1 MVFRIAVLVLLGSL
15 LSGCGGGGGDGGP
28 QGGGPSEFRLSLDR
42 SALTFST
49 TAGNVPPT
57 QTIVAT
63 WTGTPPDPVYVT
75 ATVEGTGIA
84 PNIPV
89 VIGQSSATATVSV
102 SAGLAAGTYTGQIN
116 FLACRDAACA
126 QRVGGAPLPVSFT
139 INVAAG
145 AGFVSP
151 ESLSYQ
157 HVSGNSLPM
166 PRRLQV
172 LSDAG
177 AWTAKSNAAWLRTSV
192 SSGQGGGF
200 FDVSLAPDVAVPG
213 TSSAT
218 LTVTSSLRGTQVIP
232 VTLNLISPANPTT
245 PPRGDAGSGE
255 FTLSATNVSFATRR
269 FTTPAAQALQVHW
282 LDNAATSLGAAFVA
296 SAPDWL
302 SVQVIGQAPDYQLR
316 LQVTD
321 SSKAIGT
328 YSAVLAVGTID
339 AAGNVLHRRD
349 VNVSLRVFGVITAS
363 APSIAPSFIL
373 GSSNS
378 SSAATVRVATDPS
391 TRWSVTSSVPWV
403 TTSVDSGTSSG
414 SVAVIVDS
422 SALDIG
428 TFAGTV
434 TFTNA
439 DDPTNTVAIPVS
451 ANVTAPTL
459 SVTSGPVVIGGADG
473 LDPGGVNIPVS
484 INTGDNS
491 YPLSATATTANG
503 DAWLIVP
510 TVPVQVRAAPT
521 NIAINADRSLVDA
534 GVHEGNVTLQIT
546 VRGRVYSRSI
556 PIVLKEEGHWL
567 QLSSR
572 GAAFSNFPGRS
583 VLSRSIQVASS
594 RGNIDVPWSAT
605 SDANWLTVTATGNTG
620 GSVVLT
626 ANPAGLQQDTLH
638 LATVTIESSDPEIGN
653 QESIRVAFWA
663 GSTDPQDLTI
673 GGVHRN
679 PVANP
684 VEPWVYVNDG
694 ANTIEIY
701 NVYTGALVDTWSTTL
716 VGAGVMTINRDG
728 TLLLVND
735 EGAHAVIALNA
746 RTGGIVRTYSYNQNL
761 DVRSVTHID
770 VGSRAVLI
778 SSLGRVYDVAT
789 GAELGPYVLPVG
801 GTTSF
806 AVDPLSRYFV
816 TLDTG
821 RSPASI
827 EKFSIKRTA
836 LTEDGI
842 AIAWAAGTSGT
853 GSDGQDSCLS
863 NDGTR
868 LFTVMSAPYNF
879 AMYRPNGTVFQYLGA
894 LPASAYPNNAE
905 CGWSGIFVGGAQTY
919 SMSNDTWIY
928 RSDDSL
934 LTSFHMSASSRW
946 LVLSG
951 DNVRVIGATAVPSLV
966 FKNIPAP

>member
-1 MVFRIAVLVLLGSL
+1 MMVFRIAVLVLLGSL

-28 QGGGPSEFRLSLDR
+28 EGAGPAGFRLTLDR
-42 SALTFST
+42 SALTFNT
-49 TAGNVPPT
+49 IAGNAPPT

-84 PNIPV
+84 PTIPV
-89 VIGQSSATATVSV
+89 VIGQASATATVSV
-102 SAGLAAGTYTGQIN
+102 AAGLAEGTYTGQIN
-116 FLACRDAACA
+116 FLACRDAACT
-126 QRVGGAPLPVSFT
+126 QRVGGTPLSVSFT

-145 AGFVSP
+145 AVFISP

-157 HVSGNSLPM
+157 HVAGNTLPL

-172 LSDAG
+172 PDDAG
-177 AWTAKSNAAWLRTSV
+177 VWTVTSNAAWLRTSV

-200 FDVSLAPDVAVPG
+200 FDVFLAPDFAAAG
-213 TSSAT
+213 TQSAT
-218 LTVTSSLRGTQVIP
+218 LTVASSLRGTQVIP

-245 PPRGDAGSGE
+245 PPRGDPGSGE
-255 FTLSATNVSFATRR
+255 FTLSATNVSFASGR
-269 FTTPAAQALQVHW
+269 FTTPAAQLLQVHL
-282 LDNAATSLGAAFVA
+282 LDTAAASLGAAFVA
-296 SAPDWL
+296 SKPDWL
-302 SVQVIGQAPDYQLR
+302 SVQVMGQAPDYQLR
-316 LQVTD
+316 LQVPT
-321 SSKAIGT
+321 SSKPVGT

-339 AAGNVLHRRD
+339 AAGNVLHRQD
-349 VNVSLRVFGVITAS
+349 VNISFRVLDVITAS

-373 GSSNS
+373 GSSAS
-378 SSAATVRVATDPS
+378 SSGATVRVTAQLS
-391 TRWSVTSSVPWV
+391 THWSVTSSAPWI
-403 TTSVDSGTSSG
+403 TTSVDSGTGSG

-428 TFAGTV
+428 TYSGTV

-451 ANVTAPTL
+451 ANVAAPTI

-473 LDPGGVNIPVS
+473 LEPGGVNIPVS

-510 TVPVQVRAAPT
+510 AAPAQVGSAPT
-521 NIAINADRSLVDA
+521 NIAVNADRPLVDA
-534 GVHEGNVTLQIT
+534 GVHEGSVTLQIT
-546 VRGRVYSRSI
+546 VRGRVYSRSV
-556 PIVLKEEGHWL
+556 PIVLNKEGHWL

-572 GAAFSNFPGRS
+572 GAAFSSFPGRS
-583 VLSRSIQVASS
+583 VLSRSIQVGSS
-594 RGNIDVPWSAT
+594 LGSIDVPWSAT
-605 SDANWLTVTATGNTG
+605 SDASWLTVTATGNTG

-626 ANPAGLQQDTLH
+626 ANPAGVQQDTIH
-638 LATVTIESSDPEIGN
+638 LATVTIESSDPEIIN
-653 QESIRVAFWA
+653 QQSIRVAFWA

-673 GGVHRN
+673 SGAHGN

-716 VGAGVMTINRDG
+716 VRAGLMMISRDG

-735 EGAHAVIALNA
+735 EGAHAIVALNA
-746 RTGGIVRTYSYNQNL
+746 QTGGVVRTYPYNQRL
-761 DVRSVTHID
+761 DVRAVTHID
-770 VGSRAVLI
+770 AGSRAVLI
-778 SSLGRVYDVAT
+778 SSIGNVYDVAT
-789 GAELGPYVLPVG
+789 GAVLGPYVLPAG

-816 TLDTG
+816 ALG
-821 RSPASI
+821 GNSASI
-827 EKFSIKRTA
+827 ERFSFKRTA

-842 AIAWAAGTSGT
+842 SIAWAAGTSST
-853 GSDGQDSCLS
+853 AANGQDSCLS

-868 LFTVMSAPYNF
+868 IYTASGAPYTF
-879 AMYRPNGTVFQYLGA
+879 PMYRSNTTVFQYLGE

-919 SMSNDTWIY
+919 SMEQDTWIY
-928 RSDDSL
+928 RSDNSL
-934 LTSFHMSASSRW
+934 LTTFHLSASARW

-951 DNVRVIGATAVPSLV
+951 DNVRLIGATSAPSLV
-966 FKNIPAP
+966 FRNIPQP

>member
-15 LSGCGGGGGDGGP
+15 LSACGGGGGDGGP
-28 QGGGPSEFRLSLDR
+28 EGAGPSGFRLSLDR
-42 SALTFST
+42 SALTFDT
-49 TAGNVPPT
+49 TAGNAPPT

-84 PNIPV
+84 RTIPV

-102 SAGLAAGTYTGQIN
+102 AAGLAAGTYTGQIN
-116 FLACRDAACA
+116 FLACRDAACT
-126 QRVGGAPLPVSFT
+126 QRVGGTPLPVSFT

-145 AGFVSP
+145 AVFISP
-151 ESLSYQ
+151 ESISYQ
-157 HVSGNSLPM
+157 HVAGNSLPL

-172 LSDAG
+172 PGDAG
-177 AWTAKSNAAWLRTSV
+177 AWTVTSNATWLRTSV

-200 FDVSLAPDVAVPG
+200 FEVFLAPDFATPG
-213 TSSAT
+213 TQSAT

-232 VTLNLISPANPTT
+232 VTLNLISPVNPAT
-245 PPRGDAGSGE
+245 PPHGDAGSGE
-255 FTLSATNVSFATRR
+255 FTLSETNVSFAARR
-269 FTTPAAQALQVHW
+269 FTTPAAQLLQVHL
-282 LDNAATSLGAAFVA
+282 LDTAATSLGAAFVA

-316 LQVTD
+316 LQVTTA
-321 SSKAIGT
+321 SKPVGT
-328 YSAVLAVGTID
+328 FSAVLAVGTID
-339 AAGNVLHRRD
+339 AAGNVLHRQD
-349 VNVSLRVFGVITAS
+349 VNVSFRVFDVITAS
-363 APSIAPSFIL
+363 APSIAPGFIL
-373 GSSNS
+373 GSSTS
-378 SSAATVRVATDPS
+378 SSGATVRVTADAS
-391 TRWSVTSSVPWV
+391 THWSVTSSVPWV
-403 TTSVDSGTSSG
+403 TTSVDSGTG
-414 SVAVIVDS
+414 PWSVTVIVDS

-428 TFAGTV
+428 TYAGIV

-451 ANVTAPTL
+451 ANVTAPTI

-473 LDPGGVNIPVS
+473 LDHSGVNIPVS
-484 INTGDNS
+484 IDTGDNS

-510 TVPVQVRAAPT
+510 TVPAQVGSAPT
-521 NIAINADRSLVDA
+521 NIAVNADRSLVDA
-534 GVHEGNVTLQIT
+534 GVHEGSVTLQIT
-546 VRGRVYSRSI
+546 VRGRVYSRSV
-556 PIVLKEEGHWL
+556 PIVLNKEGHWL

-572 GAAFSNFPGRS
+572 GAAFSSFPGRS
-583 VLSRSIQVASS
+583 VLSRSIQVESS
-594 RGNIDVPWSAT
+594 RGSIDVPWSAT
-605 SDANWLTVTATGNTG
+605 SDASWLNVTATGNTG

-626 ANPAGLQQDTLH
+626 ANPAGLQQDTVH
-638 LATVTIESSDPEIGN
+638 LATVTIVSSDPEIGN

-663 GSTDPQDLTI
+663 GSTDPQELTI
-673 GGVHRN
+673 SGVHRN

-716 VGAGVMTINRDG
+716 VGAGVMTISRDG

-735 EGAHAVIALNA
+735 EGAHAIVALNA
-746 RTGGIVRTYSYNQNL
+746 QTGGIVRTYPYSQSL
-761 DVRSVTHID
+761 DVRAVTQIG

-778 SSLGRVYDVAT
+778 SSIGRVYDVAT
-789 GAELGPYVLPVG
+789 GAELGPYVLPAG

-842 AIAWAAGTSGT
+842 TIAWAAGTSGA
-853 GSDGQDSCLS
+853 GSNGQDSCLS

-868 LFTVMSAPYNF
+868 LYTANGAPYTF
-879 AMYRPNGTVFQYLGA
+879 PMYRPNGTVLQYLGE

-919 SMSNDTWIY
+919 SMLDDTWIY

-934 LTSFHMSASSRW
+934 LTTFHMSAAARW

-951 DNVRVIGATAVPSLV
+951 DNIRVIGGTSAPSLV
-966 FKNIPAP
+966 FKNIPAL